1 MTLGVPSF
9 SYLKRVFTNLQK
21 RRKNNK
27 SEYNGF
33 RVYHFQEYWWK
44 VQVLQVVPSYPIND
58 SLYFEVLSVLDGDI
72 SPDLI
77 QGVLVG
83 H

>member
-1 MTLGVPSF
+1 M
-9 SYLKRVFTNLQK
+9 
-21 RRKNNK
+21 
-27 SEYNGF
+27 
-33 RVYHFQEYWWK
+33 VYHFQEYWWK
-44 VQVLQVVPSYPIND
+44 VLVLQVVPSYLIND

-77 QGVLVG
+77 QEVLVG

>member
-1 MTLGVPSF
+1 M
-9 SYLKRVFTNLQK
+9 
-21 RRKNNK
+21 
-27 SEYNGF
+27 
-33 RVYHFQEYWWK
+33 VYHFQEYWRK
-44 VQVLQVVPSYPIND
+44 VLVLQVVPSYPTSD

-77 QGVLVG
+77 QGVLAG